1 MRKALLIVNPT
12 AGKMSGKTALFDI
25 ISEFSAHHILVTTA
39 ITNKRGDA
47 TEYAQKGDESREY
60 DFIVCCGGDGTLNE
74 TLNGLIKSG
83 GNTPLSYIPAGST
96 NDFAKSMNIPLE
108 ITAAARKIAN
118 NSEEIFLD
126 IGSFCKNKIFSYI
139 ASFGAFT
146 STSYS
151 VPQNM
156 KNSLGH
162 FAYVLG
168 GIMDVAS
175 IKPYHVTVNTS
186 DKEFEG
192 DYIFCAVSNSSSLG
206 GVIKLNAE
214 DVSMVDGLFEV
225 LAIKNPKNPNE
236 LHKILWGIINGDFSD
251 KEIFEYFKTD
261 KITFNMPENVNW
273 SLDGEYEEGKQV
285 VEIENLHGKIRFLK

>member
-214 DVSMVDGLFEV
+214 NVSMVDGLFEV